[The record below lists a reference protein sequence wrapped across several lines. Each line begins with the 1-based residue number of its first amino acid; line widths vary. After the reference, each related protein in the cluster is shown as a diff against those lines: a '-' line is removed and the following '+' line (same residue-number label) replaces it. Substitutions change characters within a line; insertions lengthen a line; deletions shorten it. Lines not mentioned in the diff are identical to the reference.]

1 MTHSK
6 ARNWAATLGITTA
19 IALTGCGIS
28 PNASAPADNT
38 SVTVQNA
45 AAAGPAEPAPSAPKA
60 GHSNKGGKAQKA
72 EALTQTY
79 TSPDGKYMLN
89 YPASWT
95 VSTDKGYLELT
106 SPDGSVTG
114 HVSPKSLNGPDA
126 DWMGRHVTQYR
137 SNPAVVM
144 SEIVGDHVATYSGYN
159 SAANPAQDTM
169 GWGLSQVNASGLV
182 SMAAADSDDELWA
195 YFEQA
200 GVNKSGKALNDKK
213 AAQVAQKAVRSK
225 NGATVEA
232 ILQSVQLVED
242 LSGETPPGGNPE
254 VLDQTYTSPDG
265 AFTMS
270 YPSTWTVKTD
280 QGYLE
285 VTSRT
290 GQTVGR
296 IATTDVRPLPDDWFT
311 SPRYMMAGEDTPLT
325 ERLGSRVSTYSAY
338 RRNADTPDEDSI
350 LFGLTQVN
358 SSGLVAFGE
367 GNQWREL
374 WAEFTYEPINTTGRH
389 LTDDEVST
397 TLTGHVN
404 THQDV
409 PAVQAMLQSIR
420 IN

>member
-1 MTHSK
+1 MWRFTPGGRPSRQRKRHRSD
-6 ARNWAATLGITTA
+6 RVLR
-19 IALTGCGIS
+19 
-28 PNASAPADNT
+28 
-38 SVTVQNA
+38 
-45 AAAGPAEPAPSAPKA
+45 GPATPAPSAKKTDCS
-60 GHSNKGGKAQKA
+60 HKGDETQNA
-72 EALTQTY
+72 EVLTQTY

-95 VSTDKGYLELT
+95 VSTDKEYLELT

-126 DWMGRHVTQYR
+126 AWMGRHVTQYE

-159 SAANPAQDTM
+159 SAANPAQDSM

-200 GVNKSGKALNDKK
+200 GVNKSGKALNDKR
-213 AAQVAQKAVRSK
+213 AAQVAQKTVRSK

-242 LSGETPPGGNPE
+242 LSGETPPDGNPE

-270 YPSTWTVKTD
+270 YPSTWTVRTD

-296 IATTDVRPLPDDWFT
+296 IATTDVRPLRDDWLT
-311 SPRYMMAGEDTPLT
+311 SPRYMMPGEDTPLT

-338 RRNADTPDEDSI
+338 HRDVDTPDEDAI
-350 LFGLTQVN
+350 LFGLTQIN

-367 GNQWREL
+367 ANQRREL

-389 LTDDEVST
+389 LTDDEVRT
-397 TLTGHVN
+397 ALTGHVN